1 MNNITP
7 EYGLLR
13 YEKQILI
20 DDFGENGQ
28 KSLKKAKVI
37 IAGIGG
43 LGSSIS
49 IYLAAAGTGT
59 IRLIDHDQVT
69 TSNLNRQI
77 LHWNKDIG
85 RNKTDSAKE
94 KLVSLNPEVK
104 IEDINE
110 LITESN
116 VFELTDGCDLIID
129 AADNLNTRYLLN
141 KVAVKRNIPLFHGTV
156 RGFEG
161 RVTTVIPGK
170 TPCLKCLYRQALT
183 PEISPVIGVTPAIIG
198 IIQATEVIKYIAGI
212 GKLLTNRLLIYDG
225 LSMEFMEIKVKR
237 HPDCD
242 ECQHLTCD

>member
-1 MNNITP
+1 MNIP
-7 EYGLLR
+7 SEYGVLR

-20 DDFGENGQ
+20 DDFGEDGQ
-28 KSLKKAKVI
+28 KNLKQAKVI

-59 IRLIDHDQVT
+59 LRLIDHDKVT
-69 TSNLNRQI
+69 PGNLNRQI
-77 LHWNKDIG
+77 LHWDKDIG

-104 IEDINE
+104 IEEINA

-129 AADNLNTRYLLN
+129 AVDNLNTRYLLN
-141 KVAVKRNIPLFHGTV
+141 KVAVKRNIPLFHGAI

-161 RVTTVIPGK
+161 RVTTIVPGK
-170 TPCLKCLYRQALT
+170 TPCLKCLYRQAQP

-198 IIQATEVIKYIAGI
+198 IIQATEVIKYIVGI
-212 GKLLTNRLLIYDG
+212 GKLLTNRLIIYDG
-225 LSMEFMEIKVKR
+225 LSMKFMEIKVKR

-242 ECQHLTCD
+242 ECQHLTYD